1 MEKEEVEKK
10 VDKEIDDRF
19 AKFVG
24 KDLSKTSSSQL
35 FLWVMIILVIVLVS
49 VAVWYYYFRKPVV
62 DDGRKM
68 RKDTSIPA
76 EVLKKSKSGE
86 AILVRDA

>member
-1 MEKEEVEKK
+1 MEKEEIEKK
-10 VDKEIDDRF
+10 VEKEIDERF

-24 KDLSKTSSSQL
+24 KDLSKSSSGSWT
-35 FLWVMIILVIVLVS
+35 LWIIMILVIIIII
-49 VAVWYYYFRKPVV
+49 VAVWYYYFRNPKP

-68 RKDTSIPA
+68 RKDTSVPA

-86 AILVRDA
+86 ALIVRDS